1 MYVKVCETQGAIMS
15 EKNSKKPITITID
28 TEVLRQLEQLCE
40 EDKRTKSS
48 AVELALEKYLKD
60 RKQQTR

>member
-1 MYVKVCETQGAIMS
+1 MS